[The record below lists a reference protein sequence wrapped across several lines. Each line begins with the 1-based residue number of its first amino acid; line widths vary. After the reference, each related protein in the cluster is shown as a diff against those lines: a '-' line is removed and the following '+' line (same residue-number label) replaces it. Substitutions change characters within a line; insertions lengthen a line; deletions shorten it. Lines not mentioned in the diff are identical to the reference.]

1 MSLKIISIHFICLKF
16 DGLNLRNI
24 RAFIIPQFVSIV
36 IQLVDRLIKFLIDE
50 FTSKLME
57 KLKTG
62 IIAYFSC

>member
-1 MSLKIISIHFICLKF
+1 MSLKIISIHFIFLKF

-24 RAFIIPQFVSIV
+24 RAFIIPQFVSIA
-36 IQLVDRLIKFLIDE
+36 IQLIGRLIMFLIDE

>member
-1 MSLKIISIHFICLKF
+1 MSLKIISIHFTCLKF

-24 RAFIIPQFVSIV
+24 RAFIIIQFASIV
-36 IQLVDRLIKFLIDE
+36 IQLVDRLIMFWIDE

-62 IIAYFSC
+62 IIAYFRC